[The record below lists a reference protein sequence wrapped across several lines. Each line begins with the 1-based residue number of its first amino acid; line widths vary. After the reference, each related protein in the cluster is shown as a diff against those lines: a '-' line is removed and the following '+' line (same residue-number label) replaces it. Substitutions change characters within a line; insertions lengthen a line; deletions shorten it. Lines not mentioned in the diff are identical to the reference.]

1 MTPTSIRLPGATGIE
16 LHALEWSREGTPLVF
31 LHGFGNDCHV
41 WDRAAPLVAS
51 HYRTLAFD
59 MRGHGDSGYDEEGR
73 YDHQTMAEDVEAAL
87 AALEIERV
95 VLVGHS
101 MGGRVGMYFAGRNP
115 DKMAGFVIVD
125 SGPDLDTRG
134 TTRIRMETESAEIAF
149 NSVREYERA
158 LVALYP
164 VADPKWMA
172 ELAVHWSRERPD
184 GRFEPKLD
192 PRFRKWR
199 GANMSEDEMR
209 ARSREESERLWKALE
224 NTSCPTLVVRGAA
237 SDVLSPECADRMVDD
252 VLENGTLSVIAR
264 ASHSVM
270 LDNPKDF
277 NDALASFVLG

>member
-1 MTPTSIRLPGATGIE
+1 
-16 LHALEWSREGTPLVF
+16 
-31 LHGFGNDCHV
+31 V
-41 WDRAAPLVAS
+41 WDRAAPLVAP
-51 HYRTLAFD
+51 HYRTLALD
-59 MRGHGDSGYDEEGR
+59 MRGHGDSGYDDEGR

-87 AALEIERV
+87 ASLEIERV

-101 MGGRVGMYFAGRNP
+101 MGGRVAMHFAGRNP
-115 DKMAGFVIVD
+115 DRVAGFVIVD
-125 SGPDLDTRG
+125 SGPDLDARG

-149 NSVREYERA
+149 NSVKEYERA

-199 GANMSEDEMR
+199 GSDMSEDEMR
-209 ARSREESERLWKALE
+209 ARSKEESQRLWKALE
-224 NTSCPTLVVRGAA
+224 GTTCPTVVVRGAA
-237 SDVLSPECADRMVDD
+237 SDVLSPETADRMVDE
-252 VLENGTLSVIAR
+252 VLANGTLVVVAR

-270 LDNPKDF
+270 LDNPVDF
-277 NDALASFVLG
+277 NEALTDFVLG